1 MPDITYDWIPVSGG
15 VLDADG
21 MAKNLYR
28 TDANK
33 SVLEIANGRLTQ
45 VNFHAD
51 FEVLPHHARAGEKG
65 DMWTAGRVV
74 STDYFS
80 DLSGNDEAN
89 YIAVIGT
96 AITFRVKYD
105 VTLAHFHASAFTSVW
120 RQFGPANGAFGTHL
134 AAPEIKVRTFMVDP
148 GGGFVGSTH
157 EYTQREHPQSVF
169 FSATSAGSTAD
180 IQMEEAQMCRH
191 HNLMHVRYDGGTGI
205 NAQLTRGIYTF
216 GLAILIPQNLFGQV
230 ADTAAY
236 PLEDMLLALNGGGA
250 DARVLAYY
258 AAIHRCRFYC
268 RNVTGVAWL

>member
-1 MPDITYDWIPVSGG
+1 
-15 VLDADG
+15 
-21 MAKNLYR
+21 
-28 TDANK
+28 
-33 SVLEIANGRLTQ
+33 
-45 VNFHAD
+45 
-51 FEVLPHHARAGEKG
+51 
-65 DMWTAGRVV
+65 MWTAGRVI

-89 YIAVIGT
+89 YIAVVGT

-105 VTLAHFHASAFTSVW
+105 VTLAQFHAGAFTSVW
-120 RQFGPANGAFGTHL
+120 RQFGPANGAFVTHL

-148 GGGFVGSTH
+148 GESFVGSTH

-169 FSATSAGSTAD
+169 FSAASVFSDAE

-191 HNLMHVRYDGGTGI
+191 HNLMHVRYEGGAGA

-216 GLAILIPQNLFGQV
+216 GLAILIPKNLFGQE
-230 ADTAAY
+230 ADTATY
-236 PLEDMLLALNGGGA
+236 PLEDMFLKLNGA
-250 DARVLAYY
+250 ATPDARVLAYY